1 MADKVFPKG
10 VFGFMRNE
18 KAPSFVLGTL
28 VITPRELVDWLSAEG
43 KDHLT
48 DFNGKKQLKLQ
59 ITEGREGKLSIAVD
73 TYVPKA
79 KAEYNKPNAVNDNR
93 NDLPF

>member
-1 MADKVFPKG
+1 
-10 VFGFMRNE
+10 
-18 KAPSFVLGTL
+18 L

-43 KDHLT
+43 KTHLT

-73 TYVPKA
+73 TFVPRTKSDFS
-79 KAEYNKPNAVNDNR
+79 NVNTNAVGKANEYDI
-93 NDLPF
+93 PF